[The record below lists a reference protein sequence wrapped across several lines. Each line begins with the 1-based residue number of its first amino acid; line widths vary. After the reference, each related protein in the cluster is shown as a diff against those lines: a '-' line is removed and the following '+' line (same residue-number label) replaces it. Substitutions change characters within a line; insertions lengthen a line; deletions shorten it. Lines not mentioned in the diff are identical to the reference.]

1 MAQQPDVQA
10 ILAALQASQNSASTP
25 TQQPYQQPPPGM
37 PPQQYQPQP
46 PQAYGLP
53 QPTASGSVDLSA
65 IRPVSTGNVN
75 FQDALSKARNFA
87 ADKGISYDPRQASN
101 GSPRQDPRLAGR
113 PPQQHAYRSERSR
126 TPPRRDDFRNN
137 NPYRDER
144 RDDSR
149 RNNGY
154 NRERSRSPPRGGA
167 RGGTFSPHQQR
178 DRAPYQSGG
187 QRDDDNQETIMVES
201 SLVGLVIG
209 RQGENLR
216 RIETESGTRIQFITG
231 PAESGP
237 QRQCRISGPPRA
249 RMDAKKEVYRII
261 DENGGSAPKDFGPPA
276 GAHGGSSN
284 GGSQVGARGARSS
297 SNQPQLRDGEN
308 SIQIMVPDRTVGLI
322 IGRGGETI
330 RDLQERSGCHINIV
344 GENKSVNGLRPVNL
358 IGNQQAASKA
368 KELILEIVES
378 DTRSQEAGGA
388 AAVPA
393 GRAQQDRRQQH
404 DNMDGK
410 ITETLMV
417 PSDAVGMIIGKGG
430 ETIKSMQAETGCK
443 INVQQA
449 SGRDV
454 ERPIDLVGS
463 AQAIEAAKRAIWEKV
478 DQVAQKDKNNGGGRG
493 GNRDDRHD
501 RNDQYGGGAQ
511 YSQQQAQPWGQQ
523 SAQGMPP
530 QAGAPAAQAGGEDP
544 YAQYGGYQNYVMLWM
559 AAAQQQG
566 LGGQGQAPSGPPGA

>member
-1 MAQQPDVQA
+1 
-10 ILAALQASQNSASTP
+10 
-25 TQQPYQQPPPGM
+25 
-37 PPQQYQPQP
+37 
-46 PQAYGLP
+46 
-53 QPTASGSVDLSA
+53 
-65 IRPVSTGNVN
+65 
-75 FQDALSKARNFA
+75 
-87 ADKGISYDPRQASN
+87 
-101 GSPRQDPRLAGR
+101 
-113 PPQQHAYRSERSR
+113 
-126 TPPRRDDFRNN
+126 
-137 NPYRDER
+137 
-144 RDDSR
+144 
-149 RNNGY
+149 
-154 NRERSRSPPRGGA
+154 
-167 RGGTFSPHQQR
+167 
-178 DRAPYQSGG
+178 
-187 QRDDDNQETIMVES
+187 MVES

-216 RIETESGTRIQFITG
+216 RIEAESGTRIQFITG
-231 PAESGP
+231 PTESGP
-237 QRQCRISGPPRA
+237 QRQCRITGPPRA
-249 RMDAKKEVYRII
+249 RIDAKKEVYRII
-261 DENGGSAPKDFGPPA
+261 DENGGNAPKDFGPPG
-276 GAHGGSSN
+276 GARGGSSN
-284 GGSQVGARGARSS
+284 GGSQAGAARGARSS
-297 SNQPQLRDGEN
+297 SNQPQLREGEN

-344 GENKSVNGLRPVNL
+344 GENKSINGLRPVNL

-388 AAVPA
+388 AAAPA
-393 GRAQQDRRQQH
+393 GRPPQQDRRQQH

-417 PSDAVGMIIGKGG
+417 PSDSVGMIIGKGG

-463 AQAIEAAKRAIWEKV
+463 AQAIEAAKQAIWEKV
-478 DQVAQKDKNNGGGRG
+478 DQVVSFPSHSLAIKSSLIQAQKDKNNGGGGGRG
-493 GNRDDRHD
+493 GNRDD

-511 YSQQQAQPWGQQ
+511 YSQQQSQPWGQQ
-523 SAQGMPP
+523 PAQGMPP
-530 QAGAPAAQAGGEDP
+530 QAGAPAAQAGGDDP

-566 LGGQGQAPSGPPGA
+566 LGGQAPGGPPVA